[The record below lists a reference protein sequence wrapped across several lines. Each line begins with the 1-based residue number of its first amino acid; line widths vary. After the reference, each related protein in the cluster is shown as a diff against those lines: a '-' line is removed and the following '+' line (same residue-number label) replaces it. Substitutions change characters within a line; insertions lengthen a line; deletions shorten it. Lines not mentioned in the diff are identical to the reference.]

1 MYEFARIELS
11 PMESHIN
18 FTYKSQRL
26 DMDSVA
32 SPDKEVISLHSKD
45 TEDTDVM
52 EVISTDDDNDNDDD
66 DNIDSRD
73 FYVTSSATPKL
84 LNLNWKHYKLT
95 HLVFRIRTCLQ
106 SRPCTIC
113 LYLCLTLQL
122 LLGIICL
129 VVISILVVTP
139 FREISTYE
147 HGNCTPTDVS
157 IDPADRRCSCGKGCT
172 SLYPCIRITVSI
184 NNVNYT
190 RLSGQSSLLYENE
203 VIIRRKVGRIL
214 ISLSGDLS
222 VIDVMLIKAPCLQV
236 QEWDEIQRDHQ
247 I

>member
-1 MYEFARIELS
+1 
-11 PMESHIN
+11 METHVN

-26 DMDSVA
+26 DMDGSIT

-52 EVISTDDDNDNDDD
+52 DVISTDDDNDDEDDD
-66 DNIDSRD
+66 EVSRD
-73 FYVTSSATPKL
+73 FYVRSSSSSAIPKL
-84 LNLNWKHYKLT
+84 LNLNRNWKHYKLT

-129 VVISILVVTP
+129 VVISILVVKP

-147 HGNCTPTDVS
+147 HGNCTPIDVS

-172 SLYPCIRITVSI
+172 SLYPCIRITVAI
-184 NNVNYT
+184 NNMNYT
-190 RLSGQSSLLYENE
+190 RISGQSSLLYENE
-203 VIIRRKVGRIL
+203 VIMRRKVLGGL
-214 ISLSGDLS
+214 ISLWGDNNCIWVFS
-222 VIDVMLIKAPCLQV
+222 
-236 QEWDEIQRDHQ
+236 
-247 I
+247 

>member
-1 MYEFARIELS
+1 MYEVARIELIT
-11 PMESHIN
+11 MESHVN

-26 DMDSVA
+26 DTESVT

-52 EVISTDDDNDNDDD
+52 EVLSTDDDNDNDDD
-66 DNIDSRD
+66 DNIDSQD
-73 FYVTSSATPKL
+73 FYATSSSTTPKL
-84 LNLNWKHYKLT
+84 LSLNWKHYKLT
-95 HLVFRIRTCLQ
+95 HLVFRMRTCLQ

-129 VVISILVVTP
+129 VVISILVVRP

-157 IDPADRRCSCGKGCT
+157 MDPDDRRCSCGKGCT

-184 NNVNYT
+184 NNINYT

-203 VIIRRKVGRIL
+203 VIMRRKV
-214 ISLSGDLS
+214 
-222 VIDVMLIKAPCLQV
+222 
-236 QEWDEIQRDHQ
+236 
-247 I
+247 

>member
-1 MYEFARIELS
+1 MYEVARIELIT
-11 PMESHIN
+11 MESHVN
-18 FTYKSQRL
+18 FTCNSQRL
-26 DMDSVA
+26 DTESVT

-52 EVISTDDDNDNDDD
+52 EMISTDDDNDNDDD
-66 DNIDSRD
+66 DNIDSQD
-73 FYVTSSATPKL
+73 FYATSSATSKL

-95 HLVFRIRTCLQ
+95 HLAFRMKTCLQ

-129 VVISILVVTP
+129 VVISILVVRP

-157 IDPADRRCSCGKGCT
+157 IDPDDRRCSCGKGCT

-184 NNVNYT
+184 NNINYT
-190 RLSGQSSLLYENE
+190 GLSGQSSFLYENE
-203 VIIRRKVGRIL
+203 VIMRRKV
-214 ISLSGDLS
+214 
-222 VIDVMLIKAPCLQV
+222 
-236 QEWDEIQRDHQ
+236 
-247 I
+247 